1 MSKNS
6 LIIILDL
13 LLVKMYYVYM
23 ISIREKEF
31 FKQLSINSRIASLE
45 TVRDVYF
52 GLVKTFAQQMKER
65 HVVTLPDWGR
75 FNLNIRKGRIQR
87 NINDGSMIMIPD
99 LPTVKFISNKR
110 LKKYFQSLG
119 KDGTVIK

>member
-1 MSKNS
+1 
-6 LIIILDL
+6 
-13 LLVKMYYVYM
+13 M